1 MEGIDYF
8 LSWKV
13 LAKQIMLHEPLCR
26 YVSCKITSTITVAT
40 KLRWLLKT
48 VSTMLIDKSRKKMRA
63 LPCLH
68 LQGEEDSKM
77 IKVHTQAV

>member
-13 LAKQIMLHEPLCR
+13 LAKQIMLHDEPLCG
-26 YVSCKITSTITVAT
+26 YVSCKITNTITVAT

-48 VSTMLIDKSRKKMRA
+48 ESTMLIDKS
-63 LPCLH
+63 
-68 LQGEEDSKM
+68 
-77 IKVHTQAV
+77 